1 MLPLGKSI
9 SVKECHHLSRVAKYI
24 DQGVAQSN
32 YFIHFIF
39 FFAKIL
45 HISKYPITFAAHLRK
60 NNILP

>member
-1 MLPLGKSI
+1 MLPLGNSI
-9 SVKECHHLSRVAKYI
+9 SVKISSLSRVANTSTNAFPNPI
-24 DQGVAQSN
+24 ILSILD
-32 YFIHFIF
+32 I

>member
-1 MLPLGKSI
+1 MVVVESSKNVNKGI
-9 SVKECHHLSRVAKYI
+9 AH
-24 DQGVAQSN
+24 SN
-32 YFIHFIF
+32 YFVHFDI